1 MLTLI
6 LPHFWIIVHEK
17 RGRSFHVPLFID
29 LYEMIFDRHQ
39 TYNVVHYS

>member
-6 LPHFWIIVHEK
+6 LPHFWNIVHEK

-29 LYEMIFDRHQ
+29 LYEMDFDVHQ
-39 TYNVVHYS
+39 TYNMIYYS